1 MRPFN
6 ELQPESKIAFAR
18 ASEELKHRSGMK
30 AGGITPSDLRDVGL
44 SLMFVHRMDE
54 VLDSSAQAV
63 VKLEVFS
70 AYVDYTVQCRRTEMN
85 ATGLYRKA
93 VSSAP
98 ISIPGMRLAP
108 TTVEV
113 ELDDEA
119 GFDEDKARRDA
130 INSFENIWTN
140 WMELAATIDWAI
152 QDCVKDA
159 ENVTKNTRGVPQY
172 PLVLLLQLDVLRLY
186 ELIANSPSC
195 LLQYGRL
202 PYVALAF
209 LGRQASNAASEGCH
223 STGQLVMSDKQ
234 TTMSNDTLEKIVCLR
249 NSRTAVTVLK
259 KIYVDEA
266 KHVAHDISARLS
278 HWQVPTSAT
287 SNLAQS
293 READDSCMFPLSDPE

>member
-1 MRPFN
+1 
-6 ELQPESKIAFAR
+6 
-18 ASEELKHRSGMK
+18 
-30 AGGITPSDLRDVGL
+30 
-44 SLMFVHRMDE
+44 MDE

-70 AYVDYTVQCRRTEMN
+70 AYVDYTVQCRRTEMD
-85 ATGLYRKA
+85 ATGLYRTA

-152 QDCVKDA
+152 QDCVKHLPLWKSMDA

-278 HWQVPTSAT
+278 QLPLAPAISTSA

-293 READDSCMFPLSDPE
+293 LEADDSSMFPLSDPE